1 MDKTVLAEVLA
12 VVLAGSIMTLLFPDG
27 KYKNLLKMLSGFAVA
42 VGIISLFSGFS
53 FSLPEFSEYA
63 PENRLSTTEI
73 ISTLAENDA
82 EKIVSEYADN
92 FEIGVSVVFLNDT
105 YYVEKITVYTENCEN
120 EEAMTLQLRE
130 EFGLPPLGVSVIK
143 KEMSE

>member
-12 VVLAGSIMTLLFPDG
+12 VVLAGSVMTLLFPDG
-27 KYKNLLKMLSGFAVA
+27 KYKNLLKMLSGFAIA

-53 FSLPEFSEYA
+53 FSLPEFSEYT
-63 PENRLSTTEI
+63 PETGLSTAEI

-82 EKIVSEYADN
+82 EKIVSEYAEN
-92 FEIGVSVVFLNDT
+92 FEIDVSVVLLNDS
-105 YYVEKITVYTENCEN
+105 YYVEKISVYAEKCEN
-120 EEAMTLQLRE
+120 EEKMTLKLRE
-130 EFGLPPLGVSVIK
+130 KFGLPSLGVSVIK

>member
-1 MDKTVLAEVLA
+1 MDKTVLSEVLA
-12 VVLAGSIMTLLFPDG
+12 VVLAGSVMTLLFPDG

-63 PENRLSTTEI
+63 PETGISTTEI

-82 EKIVSEYADN
+82 EKIVSEYAEN
-92 FEIGVSVVFLNDT
+92 FEIDVSVVFLNDS
-105 YYVEKITVYTENCEN
+105 YYVEKITVYAEKCEN
-120 EEAMTLQLRE
+120 EETMTLKLRE
-130 EFGLPPLGVSVIK
+130 KFGLPSLGVSVIK

>member
-1 MDKTVLAEVLA
+1 MDKTVIAEVLA

-53 FSLPEFSEYA
+53 FSLPEFSEYT

-120 EEAMTLQLRE
+120 EEAMTLKLRE
-130 EFGLPPLGVSVIK
+130 EFGLPSLGVSVIK